1 MILKEKSMMTSQ
13 PGELQIEAGMRV
25 RILQQ
30 IPQREDSWTTQLEGE
45 VVSFEQRKTGSW
57 FAHGKDDRLWLDR
70 IEIRK
75 DDGEITVCN
84 LDQYSR
90 VEIIEV

>member
-1 MILKEKSMMTSQ
+1 MTSQ

-90 VEIIEV
+90 VEIIEA

>member
-1 MILKEKSMMTSQ
+1 MTSQ
-13 PGELQIEAGMRV
+13 PSEIQFEPGMRV

-30 IPQREDSWTTQLEGE
+30 IPQREDSWMTQLEGE

-75 DDGEITVCN
+75 DDGEVTVCN

-90 VEIIEV
+90 IEIIEDEGADEGD

>member
-1 MILKEKSMMTSQ
+1 MTSQ
-13 PGELQIEAGMRV
+13 PSEIQFEPGMRV

-30 IPQREDSWTTQLEGE
+30 IPQREDSWMTQLEGE
-45 VVSFEQRKTGSW
+45 VVSYEQRKTGSW

-75 DDGEITVCN
+75 DDGEVTVCN

-90 VEIIEV
+90 IEIIEDEGADEGD

>member
-1 MILKEKSMMTSQ
+1 MMTSQ
-13 PGELQIEAGMRV
+13 PSEIQFEPGMRV

-30 IPQREDSWTTQLEGE
+30 IPQREDSWMTQLEGE

-75 DDGEITVCN
+75 DDGEVTVCN

-90 VEIIEV
+90 IEIIEDEGADEGD